1 MAVVQAVLLFGSKML
16 VLNSRLEKDLD
27 GFHHEAAQRMVGMGP
42 KRQQDGT
49 WVHPPIGAALEMV
62 GLEEI
67 NEYIALH
74 QNTVAQYIVTCP
86 IMDLCLE
93 AE

>member
-1 MAVVQAVLLFGSKML
+1 MGFTTRWRSGWWAWDPNV
-16 VLNSRLEKDLD
+16 SRT
-27 GFHHEAAQRMVGMGP
+27 GRGC
-42 KRQQDGT
+42 T
-49 WVHPPIGAALEMV
+49 PPIGAALEMV